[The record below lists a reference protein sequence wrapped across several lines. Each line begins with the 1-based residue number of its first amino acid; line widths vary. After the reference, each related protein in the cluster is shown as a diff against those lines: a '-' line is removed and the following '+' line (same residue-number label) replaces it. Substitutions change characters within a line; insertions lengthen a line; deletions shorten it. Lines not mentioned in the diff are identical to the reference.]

1 MIMRMGNVEHGH
13 EHVALLP
20 DRCCIFNIQD
30 SSWRA
35 SGSLEI
41 FSVIDNFQSPP
52 QTPPFRT
59 STHLSVARNSCYP
72 LPASKLH
79 LPPRAASSLF
89 AMSRKPSDTFTRF
102 TPTAPHASRPAPSP
116 PQPQTT
122 PPSPS
127 ETPTQRVA
135 RLRAAHAAS
144 RLSASLSPLD
154 RLIHRGRIWADIT
167 HRITAYTLIGFA
179 GLAACVAGF
188 SLISLITH
196 NRRQKRA
203 WIEREMG
210 RLHDAQ
216 SAFLQGTADPEQL
229 HLLEQERAGEEIVRR
244 AGVEKER
251 RKDGGILGRAKAF
264 MNGTIKVGDLGRE
277 EEVRQGGERI
287 LEEVWVERTQQ
298 QNPQFSRS
306 DSERAVASGVH
317 GVGLDSKGRP
327 VPMDRAVKEYEARQT
342 AQGPIRTAPK
352 EVNAPISMRGGP
364 LDVMAGNIAGTVTSD
379 GSGGWLSWLRSSKS

>member
-1 MIMRMGNVEHGH
+1 
-13 EHVALLP
+13 
-20 DRCCIFNIQD
+20 
-30 SSWRA
+30 
-35 SGSLEI
+35 
-41 FSVIDNFQSPP
+41 
-52 QTPPFRT
+52 
-59 STHLSVARNSCYP
+59 
-72 LPASKLH
+72 
-79 LPPRAASSLF
+79 
-89 AMSRKPSDTFTRF
+89 
-102 TPTAPHASRPAPSP
+102 
-116 PQPQTT
+116 
-122 PPSPS
+122 
-127 ETPTQRVA
+127 
-135 RLRAAHAAS
+135 
-144 RLSASLSPLD
+144 
-154 RLIHRGRIWADIT
+154 
-167 HRITAYTLIGFA
+167 
-179 GLAACVAGF
+179 
-188 SLISLITH
+188 
-196 NRRQKRA
+196 
-203 WIEREMG
+203 MG

-298 QNPQFSRS
+298 QQPQFSRS